1 MIKIII
7 QFLRN
12 KAHTLPDFMDTR
24 VPITM
29 AEGRLM
35 AKNTLVNFKILGGGG
50 GGESKE
56 TFLREKAM
64 NTKKDSEL

>member
-1 MIKIII
+1 
-7 QFLRN
+7 
-12 KAHTLPDFMDTR
+12 MDTH

-35 AKNTLVNFKILGGGG
+35 AKNTFVNFKILGSGG
-50 GGESKE
+50 GGESKK